1 MATAREPSVGRILML
16 LAAFLIPGIPLVAV
30 AWSAVN
36 DVAAGQLGRLV
47 VAIPATAAFAVL
59 LAIFGRLLRR
69 LDAGR

>member
-30 AWSAVN
+30 AWGAVN
-36 DVAAGQLGRLV
+36 DVAAGQLDRLA
-47 VAIPATAAFAVL
+47 VAIPATVAVAVL

-69 LDAGR
+69 LDAG